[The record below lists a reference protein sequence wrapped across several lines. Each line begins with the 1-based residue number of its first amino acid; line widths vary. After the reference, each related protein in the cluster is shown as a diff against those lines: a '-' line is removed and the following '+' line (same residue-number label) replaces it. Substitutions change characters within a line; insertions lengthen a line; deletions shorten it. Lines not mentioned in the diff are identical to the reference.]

1 MAIPILRAAMD
12 SGETYDDPSEDLLFE
27 LLSDIERG
35 DEEFLIVERLA
46 DGTGQTYAQVRR
58 TDHGQYQ
65 VEHRDGGPDRH
76 FQAFTPDMRLA
87 HMLVTGWAFELPS
100 WREAVSWNRIELA
113 D

>member
-1 MAIPILRAAMD
+1 ME

-35 DEEFLIVERLA
+35 DEEFFVVERLA
-46 DGTGQTYAQVRR
+46 SVDGQTYAQVRR
-58 TDHGQYQ
+58 TDGGQYQ

-76 FQAFTPDMRLA
+76 FQVFTPDMRLA
-87 HMLVTGWAFELPS
+87 HTLITGWAFELPG
-100 WREAVSWNRIELA
+100 WREAVSWDRIELA